1 MKNKKIFK
9 RILKNKA
16 NGQLYV
22 IIDKNTNW
30 NEGQY
35 VRIEIEENE

>member
-1 MKNKKIFK
+1 MKMFK

-22 IIDKNTNW
+22 IIDKKTDW
-30 NEGQY
+30 EEGQY
-35 VRIEIEENE
+35 VKIEVQE